1 MAAELGPQIAEV
13 GEVVRLA
20 VAPVF
25 LLSSVGVTLT
35 LLAGRL
41 ARVVDRARAL
51 ELGESGT
58 HESDLDELGG
68 RLSTLAQRSRLLG
81 GAIALCTICAL
92 LVSMVVVA
100 LFLGALLNFRLALVI
115 AILFIIAMLSFIGG
129 LMLFLREVFVATR
142 SLRIGLRAHRQQ
154 VSADVAD
161 RAQPPM

>member
-1 MAAELGPQIAEV
+1 MTAEFGPQIAEV

-51 ELGESGT
+51 ELGAGST
-58 HESDLDELGG
+58 HASELPELGG
-68 RLSTLAQRSRLLG
+68 RLSTLALRARLLG
-81 GAIALCTICAL
+81 RAITLCTICAL

-100 LFLGALLNFRLALVI
+100 LFLGALLNFRLELI
-115 AILFIIAMLSFIGG
+115 ISILFIVAMLSFIGG
-129 LMLFLREVFVATR
+129 LTLFLREVFVATR
-142 SLRIGLRAHRQQ
+142 TLRIGLR
-154 VSADVAD
+154 D
-161 RAQPPM
+161 RALHSKHADG